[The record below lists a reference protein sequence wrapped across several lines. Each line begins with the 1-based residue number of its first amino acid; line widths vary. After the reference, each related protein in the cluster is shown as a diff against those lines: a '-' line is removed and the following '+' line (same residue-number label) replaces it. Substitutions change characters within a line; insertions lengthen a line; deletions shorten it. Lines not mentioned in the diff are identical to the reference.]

1 MCSSTFFYGSTIC
14 APRVCWCN
22 FCHKICRTGVHN
34 NAITQQQKSFY
45 LSENLLLYLNNRYCV
60 SDNFQYSKKNRV
72 LFFDLGY
79 SKSGNAFDKFHGH
92 TVFYKQSQI
101 KSQTLMF
108 YLNLPCSSTLARFQI
123 LHLMFLQIF

>member
-1 MCSSTFFYGSTIC
+1 MFFPISLMGQQFAHHEC
-14 APRVCWCN
+14 AGAIFAIKSALLAYITTPL
-22 FCHKICRTGVHN
+22 HN
-34 NAITQQQKSFY
+34 NEKSFY

-101 KSQTLMF
+101 KSQTIMF